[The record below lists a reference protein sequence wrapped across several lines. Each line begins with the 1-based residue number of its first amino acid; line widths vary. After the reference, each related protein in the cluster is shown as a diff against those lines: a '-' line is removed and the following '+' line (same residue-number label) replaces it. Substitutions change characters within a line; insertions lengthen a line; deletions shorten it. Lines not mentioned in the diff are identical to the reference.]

1 MTAVV
6 LTPVVEIGPADF
18 VPVEQLTD
26 QTLRALVHETL
37 DGADLATD
45 PDEIPMLAGGYALSR
60 AGGPT
65 LTPGC
70 CSDLGDLDSWVSAVN
85 CPEGGWTL
93 LWTGHPSTAV
103 RRRNGWLEL
112 SEPTD
117 GPVPT
122 DATLP
127 VITRVRPGELE
138 QAVAAAGAARDRFA
152 DRLTAVLRREFDRER
167 QSGRERESDR
177 GRELSAEAAI
187 EHDLGPIVHALLGRP

>member
-1 MTAVV
+1 MTAVI

-103 RRRNGWLEL
+103 RRRDGWLEL
-112 SEPTD
+112 SHPIDD
-117 GPVPT
+117 GPLPI
-122 DATLP
+122 DAALP
-127 VITRVRPGELE
+127 VITRVRPGDLE
-138 QAVAAAGAARDRFA
+138 QAVVAAGAARDRFA
-152 DRLTAVLRREFDRER
+152 DRLTAVLRH
-167 QSGRERESDR
+167 ESDP
-177 GRELSAEAAI
+177 GRREAAI
-187 EHDLGPIVHALLGRP
+187 DPDLGPIVHALLGRP